1 MYARL
6 PSEKELAGTGF
17 TQADY
22 EETAEVWPENW
33 PAFVIFSTMQSQW
46 DVGMGGPAGLKY
58 QVLFEI
64 MDRKGLAN
72 DDWWEMFA
80 DIQSMEAAALKEM
93 NK

>member
-1 MYARL
+1 M
-6 PSEKELAGTGF
+6 AGTGF

-33 PAFVIFSTMQSQW
+33 PAFSLFSMMETQW
-46 DVGMGGPAGLKY
+46 DTVMGGRTGMKY
-58 QVLFEI
+58 PVLFDL
-64 MDRKGLAN
+64 MDRNGLTG

-80 DIQSMEAAALKEM
+80 DIQHMEAAALKEM

>member
-6 PSEKELAGTGF
+6 PTEKELSGTGF
-17 TQADY
+17 TPEDY
-22 EETAEVWPENW
+22 AEEAEVWPENW
-33 PAFVIFSTMQSQW
+33 PAFVLFSMMQSQW
-46 DVGMGGPAGLKY
+46 DAGMVGPTGQKY

-80 DIQSMEAAALKEM
+80 DIQHMEAAALKAM
-93 NK
+93 SG